1 MLWRIYTSNLGF
13 GQVVR
18 RPGKLPSAKIDGSR
32 SRARRGARGVENSVK
47 GGRKQPPL
55 FRILAFSSKRV
66 KIVRVNPLSL
76 VLAPLWQSTLNAK
89 WFSVS
94 WQGSAAFEGYKGA
107 VPLAALPFPQPLFP
121 PAPSSSSRLALC
133 PPTRCRSVLAM
144 QVTAPILPL
153 ESPAAPHPPPRP
165 GPGTSPTTSPVGR
178 PLSRPRG

>member
-1 MLWRIYTSNLGF
+1 MVVEALLNCYLFYLGNELILIHIRKLCRSSACLVRIAGPCPAEPFQLVPAQLGLT
-13 GQVVR
+13 
-18 RPGKLPSAKIDGSR
+18 PAGSYQLCTR
-32 SRARRGARGVENSVK
+32 HR
-47 GGRKQPPL
+47 
-55 FRILAFSSKRV
+55 
-66 KIVRVNPLSL
+66 
-76 VLAPLWQSTLNAK
+76 NAAC
-89 WFSVS
+89 S
-94 WQGSAAFEGYKGA
+94 QHKGA